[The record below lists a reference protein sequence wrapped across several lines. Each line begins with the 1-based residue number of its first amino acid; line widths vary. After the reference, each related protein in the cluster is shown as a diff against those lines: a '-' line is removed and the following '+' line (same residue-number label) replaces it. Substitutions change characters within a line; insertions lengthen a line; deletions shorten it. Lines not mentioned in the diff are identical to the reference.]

1 MLMTMRQAIY
11 HLQEIDCNPE
21 TMVSLSIHT
30 GEDVEA
36 IGSIILENLGEVA
49 MKGKLSAEDI
59 NTILKNF
66 DSNLPDYIDEE
77 VEDYINENLRHYD
90 FPI

>member
-30 GEDVEA
+30 GEDVE
-36 IGSIILENLGEVA
+36 NLGEVA
-49 MKGKLSAEDI
+49 MKGKLSSEDI

-90 FPI
+90 FPF